1 MVAASLFMSERHCWY
16 CSHPLPSRNFFCDS
30 CGVVLPLNQT
40 DAFVIFSLAPRF
52 VIDEAALER
61 QYHHFASLF
70 HPDRYVRQSD
80 AVRLVAE
87 QNAATVNDAY
97 EAIKNP
103 LRRAILLL
111 SREGMEI
118 SLEEEQTIDDPQLLM
133 AAMEDRE
140 QLEAASDAQSIG
152 ALHDKN
158 EKKITQE
165 MKQFSG
171 WHEKKELNHAKESL
185 LRLRYG
191 LRLRDAIE
199 EKRRAM

>member
-1 MVAASLFMSERHCWY
+1 MVAASLFMSEGHCWY

-111 SREGMEI
+111 NREGMEI

-165 MKQFSG
+165 MEQFSG